1 MVGVRSLAH
10 RFALMRFQSIRS
22 QSQITYIAIIDSLY
36 PISLLAQLLLRTWIV
51 PLEQL
56 RNDD

>member
-1 MVGVRSLAH
+1 MVGVRSLAL